1 MKTIFCTALLLLV
14 LIFLIPQGANA
25 VTIDAIPEST
35 SFGPND
41 NIRVDLNIHG
51 YDQGSIL
58 WVAHRPDGSTISGSL
73 DHTHGAKITHQIIRN
88 AFDNYFGN
96 WSINYTYNGVKQ
108 TASFKVESIK
118 LIAIPDKLLYYE
130 PDIMKINVT
139 TSFYNPVAANAQ
151 FFHLNFYDSNG
162 NLIKNF
168 KQIDFMAFQHSTVY
182 NFPISEIVDRDN
194 PPGKYKLIIQY
205 YNIIIKVPFSVEDVR
220 KLMTI
225 FLQTDKQSYNEGDSV
240 NLHLLFTRVKESS
253 GVMKITDPSGNTTTR
268 TFPVNSVNTNLSLE
282 NITTK
287 PGTYNLA
294 IQYAGITQAGS
305 FQVTTISTMESNTN
319 LEIFLD
325 KLKYRPG
332 EIISAKVHTPSLI
345 TNSISYWFEDP
356 NGKQSQKISASMKSG
371 NIMIPHKIDKDDLQG
386 MWKMHI
392 DYGGATRDAIFFVQ
406 GFPVENTDM
415 ISSIKFSKPKLLMT
429 LGSAE
434 NVNFK
439 NPRAIAV
446 DSMNN
451 IYVVDSG
458 NSQIKKFNSTGKLLL
473 SWGSLGSVNGQFKN
487 PSGILI
493 YQKYVYIAD
502 TGNARIQK
510 FDENGNF
517 VLTWGT
523 YGDGRGLF
531 HAPVALAEDRNGD
544 LFVSDS
550 GTNKIQIFDP
560 IGKYRDEIHPV
571 LTNGGN
577 FNVTNSIVFDSESN
591 FYVVVS
597 DANRVLKYSNIG
609 DFINFFGSSGNE
621 EGRFENPTSIG
632 IDSNGYLYVTD
643 TNNYRIQKFDSD
655 GTSLVSWGSF
665 GTGPEQFEGPIGISI
680 DSMNNLYV
688 VDKVNNNVQ
697 KFAPIGPADEVTIP
711 SWIKNNA
718 RWWSEGLFTDN
729 DFVTGIKY
737 MVKQGIIQST
747 ITSSKDN
754 SNIKLPGW
762 MKTNADWWTNGLI
775 SDNEFTD
782 EIQYLISAGIIK
794 I

>member
-1 MKTIFCTALLLLV
+1 MKTIFCAALLLLV

-25 VTIDAIPEST
+25 VTIDAIPEAT
-35 SFGPND
+35 TFGPND

-51 YDQGSIL
+51 YDKGPIL
-58 WVAHRPDGSTISGSL
+58 WIAHRPDGSTISGSL
-73 DHTHGAKITHQIIRN
+73 DQFKAGKITHQIMRN

-108 TASFKVESIK
+108 NISFKVESIK

-139 TSFYNPVAANAQ
+139 TSFYNPVATYAQ
-151 FFHLNFYDSNG
+151 FFHLNFYNNDG

-168 KQIDFMAFQHSTVY
+168 NQIDFMAFQQSTVY
-182 NFPISEIVDRDN
+182 NFPISKIVDRDN
-194 PPGKYKLIIQY
+194 PPGKYKLRIQY
-205 YNIIIKVPFSVEDVR
+205 YNIIVEVPFLVEDVR

-225 FLQTDKQSYNEGDSV
+225 FLQTDKQSYNMGDSV
-240 NLHLLFTRVKESS
+240 NLHLLFTRVKDSS

-268 TFPVNSVNTNLSLE
+268 TFPVNSVNTNLRLE

-287 PGTYNLA
+287 PGAYNLA
-294 IQYAGITQAGS
+294 IQYAGITQTGS
-305 FQVTTISTMESNTN
+305 FQVTTRSSLESNIN

-356 NGKQSQKISASMKSG
+356 NGKQSQKINASMKSS

-406 GFPVENTDM
+406 GSPVENIDM

-429 LGSAE
+429 LSSAE

-458 NSQIKKFNSTGKLLL
+458 NSQIKKFDSTGKLLL
-473 SWGSLGSVNGQFKN
+473 SWGSLGSGNGQFKN

-493 YQKYVYIAD
+493 DQKYVYIVD
-502 TGNARIQK
+502 TGNSRIQK
-510 FDENGNF
+510 FDKNGNF

-531 HAPVALAEDRNGD
+531 HTPVALAEDRNGD

-571 LTNGGN
+571 LINGGN
-577 FNVTNSIVFDSESN
+577 FNVTNSIVFDSENN

-609 DFINFFGSSGNE
+609 NFINFFGSSGNE

-697 KFAPIGPADEVTIP
+697 KFAPIGTADEVTIP

-754 SNIKLPGW
+754 SNVKIPGW
-762 MKTNADWWTNGLI
+762 VKTNADWWTNGLI
-775 SDNEFTD
+775 SDKEFTD
-782 EIQYLISAGIIK
+782 GVQYLISAGIIK